1 MAKSTSKISPSPWPI
16 GSIWR
21 RWDLHVHT
29 PWSMLGNSFQG
40 VVWSDYVDALEKAAE
55 SDEIAVLGV
64 TDYMAIDGYQKLH
77 QEKFQSDRLKSISLL
92 IPNIEFRILP
102 STIDG
107 KALNLHLLV
116 DPSDPEHIQHILGSL
131 RNLRVEY
138 DGSTYGCCHD
148 DLVKFGRAQNP
159 NLNDAAAY
167 KFGIEQFK
175 PDKTQ
180 IKRWLEKEK
189 WLRSN
194 SLIGVANGKDGIS
207 GLPLDGFGATR
218 DEILKLCDFVFSGN
232 PSDRKHYL
240 GQKPSTTPEE
250 ILRQYR
256 SLKPC
261 LHGSDA
267 HKIEDLFKPD
277 NDRFCWIKGD
287 PSFHGLRQVLWE
299 PEHRVHIG
307 EFPPQHSDKSQVISR
322 ISISGD
328 DNWFSDKQ
336 LNLNPALITVIGEK
350 GSGKTAIADLI
361 AFASGAPLDRSSQSS
376 FINKGAVHLEGVKIE
391 LEWGSGEKTEAT
403 LPTDSFSAGRPR
415 VRYLSQD
422 FVERLCSADHQ
433 GIELQRAI
441 EEVVFSKLSEVQR
454 EGYSSFS
461 ELRNAR
467 ESASKSRQS
476 RLRGDLAA
484 LHKDVESNARSVQ
497 ERPQKEILRKEAEL
511 KVQELEKQL
520 PEASSTVD
528 SKVLAEL
535 DAAREQRKTLEES
548 ISELRRN
555 KRRLDDE
562 LARYAEL
569 KEQTRDAVKAIAKRL
584 SPLNLLD
591 NLEVIMLPAW
601 NESVVERLTN
611 TSKNIG
617 KQIDLKLGEE
627 SLPPPDGSLAKL
639 QDVIKGLEERLAKDE
654 VAKKR
659 VLDLQKEISSAKSNA
674 ERLKK
679 ELDRIDG
686 ALTKSLQSLKE
697 RQISLYL
704 EMFDA
709 LGQDEEGLS
718 ELYSPLQVAIDSLGE
733 DMQFRVSV
741 GYQIDKDRWWSKFD
755 GFFDNR
761 RSGVEKQKADTLRI
775 VDKELLPAWKSGKT
789 ESIRSA
795 LENLLSCLAVDTFP
809 EKYGLPRLSLVDLY
823 DWVFSTDH
831 ISLSYKIR
839 YGDTDLENLSPGTR
853 GIALLVLYL
862 LMDEDDT
869 RPLLID
875 QPEGNLDNSSVF
887 EQLVPYIQKAK
898 MRRQVILI
906 THNPNLV
913 VATDAEQVIVA
924 SAERPATQPYPLIHY
939 SSGALEHSDMGAA
952 MGIREAVCLFLEGG
966 KDAFRV
972 RENRY
977 ALAKR
982 QATADG
988 A

>member
-1 MAKSTSKISPSPWPI
+1 MSKSSTKLAPSLWPI

-29 PWSMLGNSFQG
+29 PLSMLGNSFPG
-40 VVWSDYVDALEKAAE
+40 VAWGDYVEALEKASE
-55 SDEIAVLGV
+55 SNGIAVVGV
-64 TDYMAIDGYQKLH
+64 TDYMTIDGYRQLH
-77 QEKFQSDRLKSISLL
+77 REKVQNNRLESISLL

-102 STIDG
+102 STVDG
-107 KALNLHLLV
+107 KALNLHFLV
-116 DPSDPEHIQHILGSL
+116 DPSDPNHIQHILDAL

-138 DGSTYGCCHD
+138 DGSTFGCCRE
-148 DLVKFGRAQNP
+148 DLVKFGKAQNP
-159 NLNDAAAY
+159 SLNADAAY

-180 IKRWLEKEK
+180 LKNWLEKEK

-240 GQKPSTTPEE
+240 GQKGGTPPEE
-250 ILRQYR
+250 IVRQYR

-267 HKIEDLFKPD
+267 HKLNDLFKPD
-277 NDRFCWIKGD
+277 NERYCWIKGD

-299 PEHRVHIG
+299 PEHRVHVG
-307 EFPPQHSDKSQVISR
+307 SLPPQHSDKSQVISQ

-328 DNWFSDKQ
+328 ENWFSVKQ
-336 LNLNPALITVIGEK
+336 LNLNPALIAVIGEK
-350 GSGKTAIADLI
+350 GSGKTAIADMI

-376 FINKGAVHLEGVKIE
+376 FVNKGAIHLNGVKVA
-391 LEWGSGEKTEAT
+391 LDWGSGEKTEAT
-403 LPTDSFSAGRPR
+403 LPSDPYSAGRPR

-433 GIELQRAI
+433 GIELQGAI

-454 EGYSSFS
+454 EGYSSFG

-476 RLRGDLAA
+476 RVRGDLAA
-484 LHKDVESNARSVQ
+484 LHKDVESNVKIVQ
-497 ERPQKEILRKEAEL
+497 GRPQKETLRKEAEL

-520 PEASSTVD
+520 PAASTTVD

-535 DAAREQRKTLEES
+535 DVTREKRKKLEES
-548 ISELRRN
+548 ISASRRN
-555 KRRLDDE
+555 KRKIDDE
-562 LARYAEL
+562 LAGYEEL
-569 KEQTRDAVKAIAKRL
+569 KEQTRNSVKAIARRL
-584 SPLNLLD
+584 APLNLLE
-591 NLEVIMLPAW
+591 NLEEKMLPVWDDA
-601 NESVVERLTN
+601 VVEKLKG
-611 TSKNIG
+611 TSEDLG
-617 KQIDLKLGEE
+617 KLIDQKLGEGMA
-627 SLPPPDGSLAKL
+627 PPPGGSLVEL
-639 QDVIKGLEERLAKDE
+639 QGIIKDLEERLAKDE

-659 VLDLQKEISSAKSNA
+659 VLDLQKEIANAKANA
-674 ERLKK
+674 ERLKN
-679 ELDRIDG
+679 EVDRIDG
-686 ALTKSLQSLKE
+686 ALTKSLENLKE
-697 RQISLYL
+697 RQMSLYL
-704 EMFDA
+704 EMFEA

-718 ELYSPLQVAIDSLGE
+718 ELYSPLQAAIDSLGE
-733 DMQFRVSV
+733 EMQFRVSV
-741 GYQIDKDRWWSKFD
+741 GYQIDKDKWWSKFD

-761 RSGVEKQKADTLRI
+761 RSGVERQRSDALRI
-775 VDKELLPAWKSGKT
+775 VEKELLPAWKKGEI

-795 LENLLSCLAVDTFP
+795 LESLLSCLNVDTFP
-809 EKYGLPRLSLVDLY
+809 EKYGLPSLSLVDLY

-839 YGDTDLENLSPGTR
+839 YGDTDLEHLSPGTR

-924 SAERPATQPYPLIHY
+924 SAVRPATQPYPLINY
-939 SSGALEHSDMGAA
+939 TSGALEHSDLGET